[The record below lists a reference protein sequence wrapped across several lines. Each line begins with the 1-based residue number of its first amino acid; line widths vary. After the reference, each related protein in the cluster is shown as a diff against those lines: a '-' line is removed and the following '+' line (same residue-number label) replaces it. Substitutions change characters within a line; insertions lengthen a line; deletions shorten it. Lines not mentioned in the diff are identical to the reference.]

1 MNRNHVKGSMKE
13 VAGKV
18 QQKVGKATGS
28 ASQQIKGL
36 GKQVAGKTQKAFG
49 DAQDD
54 ARRSQRGRR

>member
-1 MNRNHVKGSMKE
+1 MNRHHVKGTMKE

-49 DAQDD
+49 DARDD
-54 ARRSQRGRR
+54 ADRAQRGRR